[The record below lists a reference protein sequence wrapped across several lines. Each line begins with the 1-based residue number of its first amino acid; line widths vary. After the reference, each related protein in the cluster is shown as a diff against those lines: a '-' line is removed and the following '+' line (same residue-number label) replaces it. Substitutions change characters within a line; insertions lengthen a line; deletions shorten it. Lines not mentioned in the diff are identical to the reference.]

1 MWCTDLSTQ
10 ASGPHMWCTDLS
22 TRASGP
28 HGQYTDLGARAS
40 SPHGRYTDLGAPA
53 SGPHGQYT
61 DLGTRDSGL
70 HRRYTDLGAR
80 DSGPH
85 MWCTDLSTRA
95 SGPHMWCTDLGAP
108 ASGPHERRTS
118 CDPHQPYADDLIDER
133 YVARGD
139 RWQNGNQSTAA
150 RTVEKSG
157 TRLCCSRFSLPSLRS
172 SLLPSNL
179 GSFMRHYASQSPAL
193 PGRWC
198 IVAGSVLSCNH
209 C

>member
-1 MWCTDLSTQ
+1 
-10 ASGPHMWCTDLS
+10 MWCTDLS

-53 SGPHGQYT
+53 SGPHE
-61 DLGTRDSGL
+61 
-70 HRRYTDLGAR
+70 RYTDLSA
-80 DSGPH
+80 
-85 MWCTDLSTRA
+85 RA
-95 SGPHMWCTDLGAP
+95 SGPHMWCTDLGTRASGP
-108 ASGPHERRTS
+108 HRRCTDLGARASGPHERRTS

-157 TRLCCSRFSLPSLRS
+157 TRLCCSRFSLLSLRS

-198 IVAGSVLSCNH
+198 IVAVSVSSYNHYRTGSVV
-209 C
+209 

>member
-1 MWCTDLSTQ
+1 
-10 ASGPHMWCTDLS
+10 
-22 TRASGP
+22 
-28 HGQYTDLGARAS
+28 
-40 SPHGRYTDLGAPA
+40 
-53 SGPHGQYT
+53 
-61 DLGTRDSGL
+61 
-70 HRRYTDLGAR
+70 
-80 DSGPH
+80 

-95 SGPHMWCTDLGAP
+95 SGPHMWCTDLSARASGPHMWCTDLGTRASGPHRRCTDLGAR

-157 TRLCCSRFSLPSLRS
+157 TRLCCSRFSLLSLRS

-193 PGRWC
+193 LSGWC
-198 IVAGSVLSCNH
+198 IVAVSVSSYNHYRTGSVV
-209 C
+209 